1 MPPSI
6 ARKSRAISSWFR
18 CAEPWFR
25 GHRNNG
31 FASSALLLPVLH
43 FVDFA
48 QPFCTVLLIMANLG
62 ERLDVIAAQYR
73 VMVTHFAIN
82 PLADRAEISKR
93 GRFRHS
99 QNCES
104 MKPSTVPRVPITPI
118 HASQRKID
126 PAVLI

>member
-1 MPPSI
+1 VI
-6 ARKSRAISSWFR
+6 GEDTA
-18 CAEPWFR
+18 
-25 GHRNNG
+25 
-31 FASSALLLPVLH
+31 
-43 FVDFA
+43 
-48 QPFCTVLLIMANLG
+48 
-62 ERLDVIAAQYR
+62 ERLDVIPAQYR

-118 HASQRKID
+118 HVSVSRLG
-126 PAVLI
+126 AVSPNTGEALAFEVIAAVVVGGTSLSDGRGGCCAGSSG